1 MALDKENSV
10 PTLTYVHFIS
20 FFFLK
25 TPIFTYDFSDLS
37 ADRTKYARIEA
48 LKAFSLVNALKTLS
62 VTWMELAKVNLYEF
76 TLEPIFERW
85 WYTEFEMKYEKK

>member
-1 MALDKENSV
+1 MTFDKENSV
-10 PTLTYVHFIS
+10 PTLPMHFIS
-20 FFFLK
+20 YLSK
-25 TPIFTYDFSDLS
+25 NSHFTYDFSDLS

-76 TLEPIFERW
+76 TLEPIFER
-85 WYTEFEMKYEKK
+85 